1 MNKIVI
7 GTTAALTAA
16 LMPPLGAVTAA
27 VHHPRSAGINTPG
40 LPNPYRGHPRP
51 LNWSGSVAQGGK
63 YHSISAWW
71 TQPFVQRAFADH
83 LAAFWVGLD
92 GYDSKTVEQVGTA
105 AEAVNGHTHYAAWWQ
120 MCPSN
125 AMQFFSNPVRPGD
138 HLKGTVTYRH
148 GRYVLKITD
157 TTRRWTRSVAKYGSY
172 ARSSAE
178 VIAEAPASVNS
189 GRLFPLPNFGRVT
202 FHAIKVNGST
212 PRNAFPLTMVTR
224 SGLTKVSVSHFTGR
238 SFSATWRRL
247 PRPTSSRAGLCE
259 ICPSLRWQSS
269 RMTPR
274 RSGDARPTRFCNG
287 PLGR

>member
-1 MNKIVI
+1 MIINKIMI
-7 GTTAALTAA
+7 GTTVALTTA
-16 LMPPLGAVTAA
+16 LMPLLGVGAAAA
-27 VHHPRSAGINTPG
+27 VHHPPSAGINIPG
-40 LPNPYRGHPRP
+40 SENLYRDHPKP

-63 YHSISAWW
+63 YRSISAWW
-71 TQPFVQRAFADH
+71 TQPSVKRAFADH

-92 GYDSKTVEQVGTA
+92 GYYSKTVEQVGTA
-105 AEAVNGHTHYAAWWQ
+105 AEAVNGHTYYAAWWQ

-157 TTRRWTRSVAKYGSY
+157 TTRGWTRSVTEYGRY

-178 VIAEAPASVNS
+178 VIAEAPASVS
-189 GRLFPLPNFGRVT
+189 TGRLFPLPNFGRVT

-224 SGLTKVSVSHFTGR
+224 SGLTKVSVSHFTRR

-247 PRPTSSRAGLCE
+247 PRPLGDLALYYSPESPRTSGSALFDMSYHFFE
-259 ICPSLRWQSS
+259 N
-269 RMTPR
+269 R
-274 RSGDARPTRFCNG
+274 RG
-287 PLGR
+287 